1 MLGFFLRLLPFWV
14 REPLLI
20 VIGSVIGLR
29 LLHIAVLEK
38 EWAPAGIGAVFL
50 LLATVS
56 IHRVVRAVRARRGA
70 SAGAAE
76 AGLPGQPQ
84 PVAARSAAPPV
95 PPAAPAPPK
104 EIHAGVQVFAAF
116 AVFGVLAASVWLGPR
131 LLPPEGEG
139 DGTPR
144 AAACPSEEDAKGEKT
159 PDAYKK
165 ADVVTGAD
173 LCEALNTPDLA
184 GLLGTPEEIATTASG
199 DNGTAALT
207 GGKVARP
214 VAEVRFDTYT
224 VNVSVTY
231 NKLSM
236 DQYVKL
242 MEFGNETDVRKSTVL
257 DRTAVFFSQ
266 PTMAIEI
273 DLGGG
278 GTGGP
283 VTDGPLA
290 RNLAVALDGK
300 DRGGYCEV
308 TVWSDAGTLPD
319 DDALLDIAETVLPA
333 IPERAA

>member
-20 VIGSVIGLR
+20 VIGSVFGLR
-29 LLHIAVLEK
+29 LLHIALNEK

-50 LLATVS
+50 LLAAVS

-76 AGLPGQPQ
+76 AGLPGQTQ
-84 PVAARSAAPPV
+84 PVAARIPAPPV

-131 LLPPEGEG
+131 LLPPEG

-173 LCEALNTPDLA
+173 LCGALNTPELA
-184 GLLGTPEEIATTASG
+184 GLLGTPAETATSASG

-242 MEFGNETDVRKSTVL
+242 MKFGNETDVVKTTVL
-257 DRTAVFFSQ
+257 GRPAVLFTE

-273 DLGGG
+273 DLGSG

-290 RNLAVALDGK
+290 RNLAVALDEK

-308 TVWSDAGTLPD
+308 TVWSDAGTFPD
-319 DDALLDIAETVLPA
+319 DNALLDIAETVLPA
-333 IPERAA
+333 IPQRAG

>member
-50 LLATVS
+50 LLAAVS
-56 IHRVVRAVRARRGA
+56 IHRVVRAVHARRGA

-116 AVFGVLAASVWLGPR
+116 AVFGVLAVSVWLGPR

-184 GLLGTPEEIATTASG
+184 GLLGTPGEIATTASG

-319 DDALLDIAETVLPA
+319 DNALLDIAETVLPA

>member
-20 VIGSVIGLR
+20 VIGSVFGLR
-29 LLHIAVLEK
+29 LLHIAVNEK

-50 LLATVS
+50 LLAAVS
-56 IHRVVRAVRARRGA
+56 VHRVVRAVRARRGA
-70 SAGAAE
+70 SAGT
-76 AGLPGQPQ
+76 AGLPAQPQ
-84 PVAARSAAPPV
+84 PLGVRSPAPAV
-95 PPAAPAPPK
+95 PPTAPAPPK

-116 AVFGVLAASVWLGPR
+116 AVFGVLAAAVWLGPR
-131 LLPPEGEG
+131 LLPPEG
-139 DGTPR
+139 DDTPR

-184 GLLGTPEEIATTASG
+184 GLLGTPEETATVASG

-214 VAEVRFDTYT
+214 VAEVQFDTYT

-236 DQYVKL
+236 AQYVKL
-242 MEFGNETDVRKSTVL
+242 MKFGNETDVKKSTVL
-257 DRTAVFFSQ
+257 DRTAVFFSE

-273 DLGGG
+273 DLGSG

-319 DDALLDIAETVLPA
+319 DDALLDIAESVLPA